1 MNFLHKFNKTRIIR
15 SKIAWIVLIITML
28 SLLGSCGVHKKGNFA
43 DEYQSYGNML
53 VLGLVNDTDLTE
65 NGVVYLN
72 AISDNLNVQFAN
84 LTDKDS
90 EYILKLFLDYKEIQF
105 HMNGDLVNS
114 YIFQAEAGDSYVFPV
129 NIDSTIELSNSHILT
144 VAVLTA
150 PQKHAKAV
158 DFMSNS
164 YGVVLSYELAPK
176 IGKREIIRSDTFDE
190 PLAYLELN
198 YQGLML
204 NSDFEGA
211 DNTIVQFP
219 SKDYI
224 AAPGDKIELAYRAGN
239 YDNAE
244 DILIVVLVD
253 WQQQSINGADYI
265 YIRNIPG
272 YISYGTLEFT
282 APAEAGEYEVTAF
295 VVDQPFELKDSDSF
309 HTHDTAYRFT
319 LTVQE

>member
-1 MNFLHKFNKTRIIR
+1 MRIIS
-15 SKIAWIVLIITML
+15 SKIAAIVLIITML
-28 SLLGSCGVHKKGNFA
+28 LLLESCDSSTKKGNFA
-43 DEYQSYGNML
+43 NEYKNSGNML

-84 LTDKDS
+84 LTDNDS
-90 EYILKLFLDYKEIQF
+90 EYILKLFLDYREIQF
-105 HMNGDLVNS
+105 HINDDLVNS
-114 YIFQAEAGDSYVFPV
+114 YIFQAKAGDSYVFPV

-150 PQKHAKAV
+150 PQKHAKAS

-176 IGKREIIRSDTFDE
+176 IGNREIILSDTFDE

-204 NSDFEGA
+204 NSDFEGVE
-211 DNTIVQFP
+211 NTIVQFP

-224 AAPGDKIELAYRAGN
+224 VAPSDKIELAYRAGN

-253 WQQQSINGADYI
+253 WQQQSINDADYI

-319 LTVQE
+319 LTVQEQV

>member
-1 MNFLHKFNKTRIIR
+1 MRTI
-15 SKIAWIVLIITML
+15 SPKIASIILIITML
-28 SLLGSCGVHKKGNFA
+28 LLLVSCDDSPKKDDFA
-43 DEYQSYGNML
+43 DEYKNYGNML

-72 AISDNLNVQFAN
+72 TISDNLNVQFAN
-84 LTDKDS
+84 LTDNDS

-105 HMNGDLVNS
+105 HINGELVNS
-114 YIFQAEAGDSYVFPV
+114 YSFQTKAGESYVFPV
-129 NIDSTIELSNSHILT
+129 NIDSAIELNNSHILT

-150 PQKHAKAV
+150 PQKHAKTS
-158 DFMSNS
+158 DLMSNS

-176 IGKREIIRSDTFDE
+176 SGNREIILDGTFDE
-190 PLAYLELN
+190 PLEYLELN

-204 NSDFEGA
+204 NSDFEKTE
-211 DNTIVQFP
+211 NTIVQFP

-224 AAPGDKIELAYRAGN
+224 VTSGEKIELAYRAGN

-244 DILIVVLVD
+244 DLLIVVLVD

-265 YIRNIPG
+265 YIRNSPG

-282 APAEAGEYEVTAF
+282 APLEAGEYEVTAF
-295 VVDQPFELKDSDSF
+295 VVDQPFSLKDSDSF

>member
-1 MNFLHKFNKTRIIR
+1 MYTVGK
-15 SKIAWIVLIITML
+15 KIASIILTVTML
-28 SLLGSCGVHKKGNFA
+28 LLLVSCDDTTNNNDFA
-43 DEYQSYGNML
+43 DEYRNYGNML
-53 VLGLVNDTDLTE
+53 VLGLVNDTNLTE

-84 LTDKDS
+84 LTNNDS
-90 EYILKLFLDYKEIQF
+90 EFILKLFLDYKEIQF
-105 HMNGDLVNS
+105 YIKDELVNS
-114 YIFQAEAGDSYVFPV
+114 YIFQTKAGESFVFPV
-129 NIDSTIELSNSHILT
+129 NVDSTIELNSSHILT

-150 PQKHAKAV
+150 PQKHAKTS
-158 DFMSNS
+158 DLMSNS

-176 IGKREIIRSDTFDE
+176 NGNRDMEINNICDE
-190 PLAYLELN
+190 PMEYLELN

-204 NSDFEGA
+204 NSDFEKEE
-211 DNTIVQFP
+211 NTIVQFP

-224 AAPGDKIELAYRAGN
+224 VYAGERVELAYRAGN

-244 DILIVVLVD
+244 DLLIIVLVD
-253 WQQQSINGADYI
+253 WQQQLINEADYI
-265 YIRNIPG
+265 YIRNSPG

-282 APAEAGEYEVTAF
+282 APLEAGEYEVTAF
-295 VVDQPFELKDSDSF
+295 VVDQPFNLKDSDSF